1 MLIAVKNE
9 LIKEAKNR
17 IKIISYEQIIE
28 NVWRN
33 LKLKN
38 KFIDDKIVNDNII
51 SYISKFNTQIFKK
64 DLSKLCR
71 KSIKEVNLKNTTLQN
86 IFLKSIMKQQQLD
99 YDSDDID

>member
-1 MLIAVKNE
+1 MLNAVKNE

-17 IKIISYEQIIE
+17 IKTISYEQIIE